1 LPTAYSVPPANKNKN
16 LKLYAEY
23 GKDTA
28 GLNFGKDI
36 FKSYETRFR
45 EYDNTVGQGLK
56 TNLYF
61 VDFNAGYFVNSSANL
76 HFYLGY
82 RYRNEKNDEENQ
94 KLSYF
99 YVGIRT
105 SIENFYYDF

>member
-1 LPTAYSVPPANKNKN
+1 LPTAYSVPPAYKNKN
-16 LKLYAEY
+16 LKLLSEY

-45 EYDNTVGQGLK
+45 EYDNTVSQGLK

-61 VDFNAGYFVNSSANL
+61 VDFNAGYFVNPSANL